1 LSQQQASNIS
11 HNIDSA
17 INDIPNKIKDLTKE
31 YERKF
36 RKLQKVQVDLQRV
49 PDEELLIP
57 IHEKLNELYKESGGF
72 ESEMKGLDEKLSQLN
87 NEQNEIERKIEQV
100 DSKLEENNKTD
111 KKLMLVKK
119 TEEVI
124 DSYCKGLAE
133 LKSLNLTNEF
143 TNIFNG
149 LHRKK
154 DMIHRIEI
162 NQETFDV
169 SLYDINNKAIDK
181 NKLSSGE
188 MEIFAMSMV
197 WGLAKISGQNLP
209 FIIDTPLGR
218 LDSHHRDNI
227 LKIFFPNASH
237 QMLIFST
244 DTEVDRKNFDTLK
257 PFISTAY
264 HLEHSDNDKNTKAKK
279 GYFWN

>member
-1 LSQQQASNIS
+1 
-11 HNIDSA
+11 
-17 INDIPNKIKDLTKE
+17 
-31 YERKF
+31 
-36 RKLQKVQVDLQRV
+36 
-49 PDEELLIP
+49 
-57 IHEKLNELYKESGGF
+57 
-72 ESEMKGLDEKLSQLN
+72 
-87 NEQNEIERKIEQV
+87 
-100 DSKLEENNKTD
+100 LEENNKTD

-181 NKLSSGE
+181 NKLSSGRWR
-188 MEIFAMSMV
+188 FLQCQWFGV
-197 WGLAKISGQNLP
+197 WQRFQGKISLLLS
-209 FIIDTPLGR
+209 I
-218 LDSHHRDNI
+218 
-227 LKIFFPNASH
+227 
-237 QMLIFST
+237 
-244 DTEVDRKNFDTLK
+244 
-257 PFISTAY
+257 
-264 HLEHSDNDKNTKAKK
+264 HLS
-279 GYFWN
+279 GV